1 MTAVLTPYPTGQ
13 AFAAW
18 VNTTFR
24 LHVDDEQVIDI
35 ELVTFQ
41 AGMSTLATEQF
52 ALTFEAAPADVPQG
66 LYRLEHERLGSLEM
80 FLVPVGRT
88 ARGVQLEAVFN
99 TVIKGPE
106 SGVK

>member
-1 MTAVLTPYPTGQ
+1 MTAVLTAYPPGQ
-13 AFAAW
+13 AFAAY

-24 LHVDDEQVIDI
+24 LHADDGQVVDI

-41 AGMSTLATEQF
+41 AGPSTPTTAQF
-52 ALTFEAAPADVPQG
+52 ALTFEAPADVPQG
-66 LYRLEHERLGSLEM
+66 LYRLEHARLGSMEM
-80 FLVPVGRT
+80 FLAPVGRT

-99 TVIKGPE
+99 MLSQGPE

>member
-13 AFAAW
+13 AFAAC
-18 VNTTFR
+18 VNTTFG
-24 LHVDDEQVIDI
+24 LQVDDERVIDI

-41 AGMSTLATEQF
+41 VGMSTLPTEQF
-52 ALTFEAAPADVPQG
+52 ALTFEAAADVPQG
-66 LYRLEHERLGSLEM
+66 LYRLEHARLGSMEM

-99 TVIKGPE
+99 IVSQGPE
-106 SGVK
+106 SGVN